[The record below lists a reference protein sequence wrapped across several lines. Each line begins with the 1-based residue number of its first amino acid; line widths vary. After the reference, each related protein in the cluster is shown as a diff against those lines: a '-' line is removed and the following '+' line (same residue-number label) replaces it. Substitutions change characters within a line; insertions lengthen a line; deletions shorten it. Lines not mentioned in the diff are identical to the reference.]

1 MKVVAPDVSA
11 GGDRVLDAIL
21 SGITGFVM
29 ALVTFRTRLALAD
42 QAKQRD
48 QVDQRARFDRLEQ
61 RQTMTLRAVADIARA
76 VGADKRFSD
85 VLLQF
90 LSEEEG

>member
-1 MKVVAPDVSA
+1 
-11 GGDRVLDAIL
+11 
-21 SGITGFVM
+21 
-29 ALVTFRTRLALAD
+29 
-42 QAKQRD
+42 
-48 QVDQRARFDRLEQ
+48 
-61 RQTMTLRAVADIARA
+61 MTLRAVADIARA